1 MRTARMAAAALTLL
15 ALVGCQSDVSPS
27 AQDDVT
33 AEIADA
39 PSTGPY
45 VVGDVIP
52 AGEVAPHEARRDVA
66 ERLASEGDREF
77 VWVTDAYTIAE
88 GGEVVE
94 VYYAVDGT
102 GEVSE
107 RVREEWMTF
116 DDPDEALEYATDVV
130 EGAGDPER
138 YDVVP
143 LER

>member
-1 MRTARMAAAALTLL
+1 MRTGRLTAAALTLL
-15 ALVGCQSDVSPS
+15 ALAGCQAGGAPS

-45 VVGDVIP
+45 DVGDVIP
-52 AGEVAPHEARRDVA
+52 SVEAAPHEARRDAA
-66 ERLASEGDREF
+66 ERLAADGDREF

-102 GEVSE
+102 GEVAA
-107 RVREEWMTF
+107 RLREEWMTF
-116 DDPDEALEYATDVV
+116 DDPDEALDYATDVV
-130 EGAGDPER
+130 EGAGETER

-143 LER
+143 LEP